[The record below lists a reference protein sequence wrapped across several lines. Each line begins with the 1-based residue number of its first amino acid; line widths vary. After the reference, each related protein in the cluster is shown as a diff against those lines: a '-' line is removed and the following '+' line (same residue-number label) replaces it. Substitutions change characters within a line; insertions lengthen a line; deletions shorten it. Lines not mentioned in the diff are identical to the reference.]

1 MGSSGWVTM
10 AKSDSSDNGQNQRI
24 EWLAEQIAYH
34 SDLYYN
40 QALTEIPDSEF
51 DALWDELKLLDSTH
65 LQLQRVGAEID
76 PGTVKV
82 DHMFPMRSLNKGTT
96 DEDIGHFVHQSSLEA
111 TRFISQPKL
120 DGSALSLEYRK
131 GRLIRAATRGS
142 GNRGEDVTKNA
153 RKVENV
159 PHKLG
164 VEVDVHIRG
173 EVVMRK
179 STFQDRYAAVS
190 PNPRNLAAGALRQKK
205 AEGKASAS
213 DLVFLAYDAKFPEES
228 ARHPDSISPPVVD
241 NDSEIL
247 SWLSETAGVT
257 PAPWIITES
266 NEADELALGLCN
278 ETEKWTKGRT
288 GYEFEI
294 DGLVFKVDDLSKRE
308 LLGMTAHHPR
318 WALAWKFPPEEATS
332 VLLHVDWQTGRTG
345 TITPVARIAPQRV
358 GGVTVENT
366 TLHNLGEVQR
376 LDIRIGDKIKIVR
389 RGDVIPKIEAS
400 LGPASQQ
407 DMEGRTHADGEAF
420 SGMLPKRKAID
431 APNACPACNGAVEI
445 EGAFI
450 RCVDVHCDARMGR
463 SILYYCRALEMDGV
477 GEKLVDQLLA
487 DGLING
493 IAGLYELDEAKLLSL
508 ERMGQKSATNVLK
521 EIDKTRSMTFS
532 KFLQAL
538 GLPGIGPELAFAIA
552 VHFQQPTKMMK
563 WVEESREEPE
573 RIQEL
578 TALEG
583 VGDIVALQ
591 LRDGINLRSQAIEA
605 LLSHLTIQAE
615 QEKTDKGPF
624 VGMTFCVTGTLSEPR
639 KSIQSRIKAAG
650 GKVVGSVS
658 GNLSVLVAGENAGS
672 KLAKAES
679 LGVTVWNEGLL
690 NQQILDE
697 PASDE
702 PTDKTSSE
710 QPTLFDY

>member
-266 NEADELALGLCN
+266 NEADELTLGLCN

-366 TLHNLGEVQR
+366 TLHNLGEVRR

-431 APNACPACNGAVEI
+431 APNACPACNGSVEI

>member
-1 MGSSGWVTM
+1 M
-10 AKSDSSDNGQNQRI
+10 AKSDASDNGQNQRI
-24 EWLAEQIAYH
+24 DWLAEQIAYH

-40 QALTEIPDSEF
+40 QAITEISDSEF
-51 DALWDELKLLDSTH
+51 DALWDELKQLEPTH
-65 LQLQRVGAEID
+65 SQLQRVGAEID

-96 DEDIGHFVHQSSLEA
+96 EEDIGHFIRGSSLEA

-131 GRLIRAATRGS
+131 GRLVRAATRGS

-153 RKVENV
+153 RRVENV
-159 PHKLG
+159 PHTLG

-179 STFQDRYAAVS
+179 SIFEERYADVS

-205 AEGKASAS
+205 AEGKANAS

-228 ARHPDSISPPVVD
+228 LRHPDSTLPPPVN

-247 SWLSETAGVT
+247 SWLSEIAGVN

-266 NEADELALGLCN
+266 SEADELTSGLCK
-278 ETEKWTKGRT
+278 ETEKWTNERT
-288 GYEFEI
+288 RYEFEI

-366 TLHNLGEVQR
+366 TLHNLGEVER
-376 LDIRIGDKIKIVR
+376 LDIRIGDKIRIVR

-407 DMEGRTHADGEAF
+407 DLEGRIHADGEPF
-420 SGMLPKRKAID
+420 KGLLPERRAVD
-431 APNACPACNGAVEI
+431 APSACPACNGPVEI

-450 RCVDVHCDARMGR
+450 RCVDVHCVARMGR

-487 DGLING
+487 EGLIDG
-493 IAGLYELDEAKLLSL
+493 ISGLYDLDEAKLLSL
-508 ERMGQKSATNVLK
+508 ERMGQKSATNVLQ
-521 EIDKTRSMTFS
+521 EIGKTRSMTFS

-552 VHFQQPTKMMK
+552 VHFQQPMLLMK
-563 WVEESREEPE
+563 WVDESFEEPE
-573 RIQEL
+573 RMQEL

-591 LRDGINLRSQAIEA
+591 LRDGIKVRSEAIES
-605 LLSHLTIQAE
+605 LLSHLTIQSE
-615 QEKTDKGPF
+615 QQKTDQGPF
-624 VGMTFCVTGTLSEPR
+624 AGMTFCVTGTLSEPR
-639 KSIQSRIKAAG
+639 KSIQARIKAAG

-658 GNLSVLVAGENAGS
+658 SNLSVLVAGENAGS

-679 LGVTVWNEGLL
+679 LGVTVWREEFL
-690 NQQILDE
+690 NQQIRDE
-697 PASDE
+697 PIPNESV
-702 PTDKTSSE
+702 DKTSSE

>member
-1 MGSSGWVTM
+1 M
-10 AKSDSSDNGQNQRI
+10 AKSDSSDHGQNDRI
-24 EWLAEQIAYH
+24 NWLAQQIAYH

-40 QALTEIPDSEF
+40 QAITEIPDSEF
-51 DALWDELKLLDSTH
+51 DALWDELKQLESNH
-65 LQLQRVGAEID
+65 PQLQRVGAEID

-96 DEDIGHFVHQSSLEA
+96 DEDIGHFVRQSSLEA
-111 TRFISQPKL
+111 TRFLSQPKL

-131 GRLIRAATRGS
+131 GRLVRAATRGS
-142 GNRGEDVTKNA
+142 GDRGEDVTKNA
-153 RKVENV
+153 RRVENV
-159 PHKLG
+159 PHTLG
-164 VEVDVHIRG
+164 IEVDVHIRG

-179 STFQDRYAAVS
+179 STFEQRYAEMS

-205 AEGKASAS
+205 AEGKANAS
-213 DLVFLAYDAKFPEES
+213 DLVFLAYDAKFPAES
-228 ARHPDSISPPVVD
+228 LRHPDSTPPPAAE

-247 SWLSETAGVT
+247 SWLSEIAGVR
-257 PAPWIITES
+257 PAPWVITES
-266 NEADELALGLCN
+266 SDADSLSIGLCK
-278 ETEKWTKGRT
+278 ETEKWVNDRLE
-288 GYEFEI
+288 YEFEI
-294 DGLVFKVDDLSKRE
+294 DGLVIKVDDLSKRE

-366 TLHNLGEVQR
+366 TLHNLGEVER
-376 LDIRIGDKIKIVR
+376 LEICIGDKIRIVR

-400 LGPASQQ
+400 LGPASNQ
-407 DMEGRTHADGEAF
+407 DLEGRIHADGEPF
-420 SGMLPKRKAID
+420 TGVLPERKPIE
-431 APNACPACNGAVEI
+431 APSACPACKGSVEI

-450 RCVDVHCDARMGR
+450 RCVDVYCDARMGR

-477 GEKLVDQLLA
+477 GEKLVDQLLLE
-487 DGLING
+487 GLING
-493 IAGLYELDEAKLLSL
+493 ISGLYELDETKLLSL
-508 ERMGQKSATNVLK
+508 ERMGQKSAMNVLQ
-521 EIDKTRSMTFS
+521 EINKTRSMTFS

-538 GLPGIGPELAFAIA
+538 GLPGIGPELAFSIA
-552 VHFQQPTKMMK
+552 VHFQQPDEMMK
-563 WVEESREEPE
+563 WVEESHGEPE

-578 TALEG
+578 TTLEG

-697 PASDE
+697 PASNE
-702 PTDKTSSE
+702 STDKPSSD

>member
-1 MGSSGWVTM
+1 M
-10 AKSDSSDNGQNQRI
+10 AKSDPSDHGQNDRI
-24 EWLAEQIAYH
+24 NWLAQQIAYH

-40 QALTEIPDSEF
+40 QAITEIPDSEF
-51 DALWDELKLLDSTH
+51 DALWDELKQLESNH
-65 LQLQRVGAEID
+65 PQLQRVGAEID

-96 DEDIGHFVHQSSLEA
+96 DEDIGHFVRQSSLEA
-111 TRFISQPKL
+111 TRFLSQPKL

-131 GRLIRAATRGS
+131 GRLVRAATRGS
-142 GNRGEDVTKNA
+142 GDRGEDVTKNA
-153 RKVENV
+153 RRVENV
-159 PHKLG
+159 PHTLG
-164 VEVDVHIRG
+164 IEVDVHIRG

-179 STFQDRYAAVS
+179 STFEQRYAEVS

-205 AEGKASAS
+205 AEGKANAS
-213 DLVFLAYDAKFPEES
+213 DLVFLAYDAKFPAES
-228 ARHPDSISPPVVD
+228 LRHPDSTPPPVAE

-247 SWLSETAGVT
+247 SWLSEIAGVR
-257 PAPWIITES
+257 PAPWVITES
-266 NEADELALGLCN
+266 SDADSLSIGLCK
-278 ETEKWTKGRT
+278 ETEKWVNDRLE
-288 GYEFEI
+288 YEFEI
-294 DGLVFKVDDLSKRE
+294 DGLVIKVDDLSKRE

-366 TLHNLGEVQR
+366 TLHNLGEVER
-376 LDIRIGDKIKIVR
+376 LEICIGDKIRIVR

-400 LGPASQQ
+400 LGPASNQ
-407 DMEGRTHADGEAF
+407 DLEGRIHADGEPF
-420 SGMLPKRKAID
+420 TGVLPERKPIE
-431 APNACPACNGAVEI
+431 APSACPACNGSVEI

-450 RCVDVHCDARMGR
+450 RCMDVYCDARMGR

-477 GEKLVDQLLA
+477 GEKLVDQLLLE
-487 DGLING
+487 GLING
-493 IAGLYELDEAKLLSL
+493 ISGLYELDETKLLSL
-508 ERMGQKSATNVLK
+508 ERMGQKSAMNVLQ
-521 EIDKTRSMTFS
+521 EINKTRSMTFS

-538 GLPGIGPELAFAIA
+538 GLPGIGPELAFSIA
-552 VHFQQPTKMMK
+552 VHFQQPDEMMK
-563 WVEESREEPE
+563 WVETTHDEAE
-573 RIQEL
+573 RLQEL

-591 LRDGINLRSQAIEA
+591 LRDGIKVRSQAIA
-605 LLSHLTIQAE
+605 DLLSHLTIEPE
-615 QEKTDKGPF
+615 QQKVDQGPF
-624 VGMTFCVTGTLSEPR
+624 AGMTFCVTGTLSEPR

-672 KLAKAES
+672 KLAKAEG
-679 LGVTVWNEGLL
+679 LGVTVWSEDLF
-690 NQQILDE
+690 NQQLLDE
-697 PASDE
+697 TVAKES
-702 PTDKTSSE
+702 TAKGSSE

>member
-1 MGSSGWVTM
+1 M
-10 AKSDSSDNGQNQRI
+10 AKSDSSDHGQNDRI
-24 EWLAEQIAYH
+24 NWLAQQIAYH

-40 QALTEIPDSEF
+40 QAITEIPDSEF
-51 DALWDELKLLDSTH
+51 DALWDELKQLESNH
-65 LQLQRVGAEID
+65 PQLQRVGAEID

-96 DEDIGHFVHQSSLEA
+96 DEDIGHFVRQSSLEA
-111 TRFISQPKL
+111 TRFLSQPKL

-131 GRLIRAATRGS
+131 GRLVRAATRGS
-142 GNRGEDVTKNA
+142 GDRGEDVTKNA
-153 RKVENV
+153 RRVENV
-159 PHKLG
+159 PHTLG
-164 VEVDVHIRG
+164 IEVDVHIRG

-179 STFQDRYAAVS
+179 STFEQRYAEVS

-205 AEGKASAS
+205 AEGKANAS
-213 DLVFLAYDAKFPEES
+213 DLVFLAYDAKFPAES
-228 ARHPDSISPPVVD
+228 LRHPDSTPPPVAE

-247 SWLSETAGVT
+247 SWLSEIAGVK
-257 PAPWIITES
+257 PAPWVITES
-266 NEADELALGLCN
+266 SDADSLSIGLCK
-278 ETEKWTKGRT
+278 ETEKWVNDRLE
-288 GYEFEI
+288 YEFEI
-294 DGLVFKVDDLSKRE
+294 DGLVIKVDDLSKRE

-366 TLHNLGEVQR
+366 TLHNLGEVER
-376 LDIRIGDKIKIVR
+376 LEICIGDKIRIVR

-400 LGPASQQ
+400 LGPASNQ
-407 DMEGRTHADGEAF
+407 DLEGRIHADGEPF
-420 SGMLPKRKAID
+420 TGVLPERKPIE
-431 APNACPACNGAVEI
+431 APSACPACKGSVEI

-450 RCVDVHCDARMGR
+450 RCVDVYCDARMGR

-477 GEKLVDQLLA
+477 GEKLVDQLLLE
-487 DGLING
+487 GLING
-493 IAGLYELDEAKLLSL
+493 ISGLYELDETKLLSL
-508 ERMGQKSATNVLK
+508 ERMGQKSAMNVLQ
-521 EIDKTRSMTFS
+521 EINKTRSMTFS

-538 GLPGIGPELAFAIA
+538 GLPGIGPELAFSIA
-552 VHFQQPTKMMK
+552 VHFQQPDEMMK
-563 WVEESREEPE
+563 WVETTHDEAE
-573 RIQEL
+573 RLQEL

-591 LRDGINLRSQAIEA
+591 LRDGIKVRSQAIA
-605 LLSHLTIQAE
+605 DLLSHLTIEPE
-615 QEKTDKGPF
+615 QQKVDQGPF
-624 VGMTFCVTGTLSEPR
+624 AGMTFCVTGTLSEPR

-672 KLAKAES
+672 KLAKAEG
-679 LGVTVWNEGLL
+679 LGVTVWSEDLF
-690 NQQILDE
+690 NQQLLDE
-697 PASDE
+697 TVAKES
-702 PTDKTSSE
+702 TAKGSSE

>member
-51 DALWDELKLLDSTH
+51 DALWDELKLLDTTH
-65 LQLQRVGAEID
+65 PQLQRVGAEID

-82 DHMFPMRSLNKGTT
+82 DHMFPMRSLNKGTS
-96 DEDIGHFVHQSSLEA
+96 DDDIGHFVRQSSLEA

-131 GRLIRAATRGS
+131 GRLVRAATRGS

-153 RKVENV
+153 RRVENV
-159 PHKLG
+159 PHTLG

-179 STFQDRYAAVS
+179 STFEERYAEVS

-205 AEGKASAS
+205 AEGKANAS

-247 SWLSETAGVT
+247 SWLSETAGVM

-266 NEADELALGLCN
+266 NETDELTLGLCN
-278 ETEKWTKGRT
+278 ETEKWTNERT

-366 TLHNLGEVQR
+366 TLHNLGEVER

-407 DMEGRTHADGEAF
+407 DLEGRIHADGEPF
-420 SGMLPKRKAID
+420 SGLLPERKIIE
-431 APNACPACNGAVEI
+431 APDACPACNGSVEI

-487 DGLING
+487 DGLIDG
-493 IAGLYELDEAKLLSL
+493 IAGLYKLDEAKLLSL

-521 EIDKTRSMTFS
+521 EIGKTRSMTFS

-552 VHFQQPTKMMK
+552 VHFQQPMEMMN
-563 WVEESREEPE
+563 WVEESHEEQE
-573 RIQEL
+573 RMQEL

-591 LRDGINLRSQAIEA
+591 LRDGISLRSQAIED

-615 QEKTDKGPF
+615 QEKTDQGPF

-658 GNLSVLVAGENAGS
+658 GNLSVLVAGGNAGS

-679 LGVTVWNEGLL
+679 LGVTVWNEDLL
-690 NQQILDE
+690 NRHINHE
-697 PASDE
+697 SASDE
-702 PTDKTSSE
+702 SADEPSSE

>member
-1 MGSSGWVTM
+1 M
-10 AKSDSSDNGQNQRI
+10 AKSDASDNGQNQRI
-24 EWLAEQIAYH
+24 DWLAEQIAYH

-40 QALTEIPDSEF
+40 QAITEISDSEF
-51 DALWDELKLLDSTH
+51 DAFWDELKQLEPTH
-65 LQLQRVGAEID
+65 SQLQRVGAEID

-96 DEDIGHFVHQSSLEA
+96 DEDIGHFIRGSSLEA

-131 GRLIRAATRGS
+131 GRLVRAATRGS

-153 RKVENV
+153 RRVENV
-159 PHKLG
+159 PHTLG

-179 STFQDRYAAVS
+179 STFEERYADVS

-205 AEGKASAS
+205 AEGKANAS

-228 ARHPDSISPPVVD
+228 LRHPDSTSPPVAN

-247 SWLSETAGVT
+247 SWLSEIAGVK
-257 PAPWIITES
+257 PAPWTITES
-266 NEADELALGLCN
+266 SEADGLTSGLCK
-278 ETEKWTKGRT
+278 ETEKWTNERT
-288 GYEFEI
+288 RYEFEI

-366 TLHNLGEVQR
+366 TLHNLGEVER
-376 LDIRIGDKIKIVR
+376 LDIRIGDKIRIVR

-407 DMEGRTHADGEAF
+407 DLEGRIHADGEPF
-420 SGMLPKRKAID
+420 TGLLPERRAVD
-431 APNACPACNGAVEI
+431 APSACPACNGPVEI

-450 RCVDVHCDARMGR
+450 RCIDVHCVARMGR

-487 DGLING
+487 EGLIDG
-493 IAGLYELDEAKLLSL
+493 ISGLYDLDEAKLLSL
-508 ERMGQKSATNVLK
+508 ERMGQKSATNVLQ
-521 EIDKTRSMTFS
+521 EIGKTRSMTFS

-552 VHFQQPTKMMK
+552 VHFQQPMLMMK
-563 WVEESREEPE
+563 WVDESFEEPE
-573 RIQEL
+573 RMQEL
-578 TALEG
+578 TSLEG

-591 LRDGINLRSQAIEA
+591 LRDGIKVRSEAIES
-605 LLSHLTIQAE
+605 LLSHLTIQSE
-615 QEKTDKGPF
+615 QQKTDQGPF
-624 VGMTFCVTGTLSEPR
+624 SGMTFCVTGTLSEPR
-639 KSIQSRIKAAG
+639 KSIQARIKAAG

-658 GNLSVLVAGENAGS
+658 RNLSVLVAGENAGS

-679 LGVTVWNEGLL
+679 LGVTVWSEKLL
-690 NQQILDE
+690 NKQILDGVIPNE
-697 PASDE
+697 SIEKAS
-702 PTDKTSSE
+702 PE
-710 QPTLFDY
+710 QSTLFDY

>member
-1 MGSSGWVTM
+1 M
-10 AKSDSSDNGQNQRI
+10 AKSDASDNGQNQRI
-24 EWLAEQIAYH
+24 DWLAEQIAYH

-40 QALTEIPDSEF
+40 QAITEISDSEF
-51 DALWDELKLLDSTH
+51 DALWDELKQLEPTH
-65 LQLQRVGAEID
+65 SQLQRVGAEID

-96 DEDIGHFVHQSSLEA
+96 EEDIGHFIRGSSLEA

-131 GRLIRAATRGS
+131 GRLVRAATRGS

-153 RKVENV
+153 RRVENV
-159 PHKLG
+159 PHTLG

-179 STFQDRYAAVS
+179 STFEERYADVS

-205 AEGKASAS
+205 AEGKANAS

-228 ARHPDSISPPVVD
+228 LRHPDSTLPPPVN

-247 SWLSETAGVT
+247 SWLSEIAGVN

-266 NEADELALGLCN
+266 SEADELTSGLCK
-278 ETEKWTKGRT
+278 ETEKWTNERT
-288 GYEFEI
+288 RYEFEI

-366 TLHNLGEVQR
+366 TLHNLGEVER
-376 LDIRIGDKIKIVR
+376 LDIRIGDKIRIVR

-407 DMEGRTHADGEAF
+407 DLEGRIHADGEPF
-420 SGMLPKRKAID
+420 KGLLPERRAVD
-431 APNACPACNGAVEI
+431 APSACPACNGPVEI

-450 RCVDVHCDARMGR
+450 RCVDVHCVARMGR

-487 DGLING
+487 EGLIDG
-493 IAGLYELDEAKLLSL
+493 ISGLYDLDEAKLLSL
-508 ERMGQKSATNVLK
+508 ERMGQKSATNVLQ
-521 EIDKTRSMTFS
+521 EIGKTRSMTFS

-552 VHFQQPTKMMK
+552 VHFQQPMLMMK
-563 WVEESREEPE
+563 WVDVSFEEPE
-573 RIQEL
+573 SMQEL
-578 TALEG
+578 TSLEG

-591 LRDGINLRSQAIEA
+591 LRDGIKVRSEAIES
-605 LLSHLTIQAE
+605 LLSHLTIQSE
-615 QEKTDKGPF
+615 QQKTDQGPF
-624 VGMTFCVTGTLSEPR
+624 AGMTFCVTGTLSEPR
-639 KSIQSRIKAAG
+639 KSIQARIKAAG

-658 GNLSVLVAGENAGS
+658 SNLSVLVAGENAGS

-679 LGVTVWNEGLL
+679 LGVTVWREEFL
-690 NQQILDE
+690 NQQIRDE
-697 PASDE
+697 PIPNESV
-702 PTDKTSSE
+702 DKTSSE

>member
-1 MGSSGWVTM
+1 M
-10 AKSDSSDNGQNQRI
+10 ANSDSLDNGQNQRI
-24 EWLAEQIAYH
+24 DWLAEQIAYH

-40 QALTEIPDSEF
+40 QAKTEISDSEF
-51 DALWDELKLLDSTH
+51 DALWDELKQLDSTH
-65 LQLQRVGAEID
+65 PQLQRVGAEID

-96 DEDIGHFVHQSSLEA
+96 DEDIGHFVRESSLEA

-131 GRLIRAATRGS
+131 GRLVRAATRGS

-153 RKVENV
+153 RRVENV
-159 PHKLG
+159 PETLG

-179 STFQDRYAAVS
+179 STFEQRYAEVS

-205 AEGKASAS
+205 AEGKANAS

-228 ARHPDSISPPVVD
+228 LRHPDSTSPPSVN
-241 NDSEIL
+241 NDSQIL
-247 SWLSETAGVT
+247 SWLSEIAGVK

-266 NEADELALGLCN
+266 SEADELTSGLCK
-278 ETEKWTKGRT
+278 ETEKWTKERT
-288 GYEFEI
+288 DYEFEI

-366 TLHNLGEVQR
+366 TLHNLGEVER
-376 LDIRIGDKIKIVR
+376 LDIHIGDKIRIVR

-400 LGPASQQ
+400 LGPASQK
-407 DMEGRTHADGEAF
+407 DLEGRIHADGESF
-420 SGMLPKRKAID
+420 IGLLPERKAIN
-431 APNACPACNGAVEI
+431 APDACPACNGTVEI

-450 RCVDVHCDARMGR
+450 RCIDVHCDARMGR

-487 DGLING
+487 EGLIDG

-521 EIDKTRSMTFS
+521 EIDKTRDMTFS

-552 VHFQQPTKMMK
+552 VHFQRPIEMMK
-563 WVEESREEPE
+563 WVEESHEKPDRM
-573 RIQEL
+573 QEL

-591 LRDGINLRSQAIEA
+591 LRDGIRVRSKAITG
-605 LLSHLTIQAE
+605 LLSHLTIQSE
-615 QEKTDKGPF
+615 QKQIDQGPF

-672 KLAKAES
+672 KLAKAEG
-679 LGVTVWNEGLL
+679 LGVSVWSEDRFNQHLKSEGESNETP
-690 NQQILDE
+690 E
-697 PASDE
+697 
-702 PTDKTSSE
+702 KSSPE

>member
-1 MGSSGWVTM
+1 M
-10 AKSDSSDNGQNQRI
+10 AKSDSSDHGQNDRI
-24 EWLAEQIAYH
+24 NWLAQQIAYH

-40 QALTEIPDSEF
+40 QAITEIPDSEF
-51 DALWDELKLLDSTH
+51 DALWDELKQLESNH
-65 LQLQRVGAEID
+65 PQLQRVGAEID

-96 DEDIGHFVHQSSLEA
+96 DEDIGHFVRQSSLEA
-111 TRFISQPKL
+111 TRFLSQPKL

-131 GRLIRAATRGS
+131 GRLVRAATRGS
-142 GNRGEDVTKNA
+142 GDRGEDVTKNA
-153 RKVENV
+153 RRVENV
-159 PHKLG
+159 PHTLG
-164 VEVDVHIRG
+164 IEVDVHIRG

-179 STFQDRYAAVS
+179 STFEQRYAEMS

-205 AEGKASAS
+205 AEGKANAS
-213 DLVFLAYDAKFPEES
+213 DLVFLAYDAKFPAES
-228 ARHPDSISPPVVD
+228 LRHPDSTPPPAAE

-247 SWLSETAGVT
+247 SWLSEMAGVR
-257 PAPWIITES
+257 PAPWVITES
-266 NEADELALGLCN
+266 SDADSLSIGLCK
-278 ETEKWTKGRT
+278 ETENWVNDRLE
-288 GYEFEI
+288 YEFEI
-294 DGLVFKVDDLSKRE
+294 DGLVIKVDDLSKRE

-366 TLHNLGEVQR
+366 TLHNLGEVER
-376 LDIRIGDKIKIVR
+376 LEICIGDKIRIVR

-400 LGPASQQ
+400 LGPASNQ
-407 DMEGRTHADGEAF
+407 DLEGRIHADGEPF
-420 SGMLPKRKAID
+420 TGVLPERKPIE
-431 APNACPACNGAVEI
+431 APSACPACKGSVEI

-450 RCVDVHCDARMGR
+450 RCVDVYCDARMGR

-477 GEKLVDQLLA
+477 GEKLVDQLLLE
-487 DGLING
+487 GLING
-493 IAGLYELDEAKLLSL
+493 ISGLYELDETKLLSL
-508 ERMGQKSATNVLK
+508 ERMGQKSAMNVLQ
-521 EIDKTRSMTFS
+521 EINKTRSMTFS

-538 GLPGIGPELAFAIA
+538 GLPGIGPELAFSIA
-552 VHFQQPTKMMK
+552 VHFQQPDEMMK
-563 WVEESREEPE
+563 WVETTHDEAE
-573 RIQEL
+573 RLQEL

-591 LRDGINLRSQAIEA
+591 LRDGIKVRSQAIA
-605 LLSHLTIQAE
+605 DLLSHLTIEPE
-615 QEKTDKGPF
+615 QQKVDQGPF
-624 VGMTFCVTGTLSEPR
+624 AGMTFCVTGTLSEPR

-672 KLAKAES
+672 KLAKAEG
-679 LGVTVWNEGLL
+679 LGVTVWSEDLF
-690 NQQILDE
+690 NQQLLDE
-697 PASDE
+697 TVAKES
-702 PTDKTSSE
+702 TAKGSSE

>member
-1 MGSSGWVTM
+1 M
-10 AKSDSSDNGQNQRI
+10 AKSDASDNGQNQRI
-24 EWLAEQIAYH
+24 DWLAEQIAYH

-40 QALTEIPDSEF
+40 QAITEISDSEF
-51 DALWDELKLLDSTH
+51 DAFWDELKQLEPTH
-65 LQLQRVGAEID
+65 SQLQRVGAEID

-82 DHMFPMRSLNKGTT
+82 DHMFPMRSLNKGTS
-96 DEDIGHFVHQSSLEA
+96 DEDIEHFVRQSSLEA

-131 GRLIRAATRGS
+131 GRLVRAATRGS

-153 RKVENV
+153 RRVENV
-159 PHKLG
+159 PHTLG

-179 STFQDRYAAVS
+179 STFEERYADVS

-205 AEGKASAS
+205 AEGKANAS

-228 ARHPDSISPPVVD
+228 LRHPDSTFPPSVN

-247 SWLSETAGVT
+247 SWLSEIAGVK
-257 PAPWIITES
+257 PAPWTITES
-266 NEADELALGLCN
+266 SEADGLTSGLCK
-278 ETEKWTKGRT
+278 ETEKWTNERT
-288 GYEFEI
+288 RYEFEI

-366 TLHNLGEVQR
+366 TLHNLGEVER
-376 LDIRIGDKIKIVR
+376 LEIRIGDKIRIVR

-407 DMEGRTHADGEAF
+407 DLEGRIHADGEPF
-420 SGMLPKRKAID
+420 TGLLPERRAVD
-431 APNACPACNGAVEI
+431 APSACPACNGSVEI

-450 RCVDVHCDARMGR
+450 RCIDVHCVARMGR

-487 DGLING
+487 EGLIDG
-493 IAGLYELDEAKLLSL
+493 ISGLYDLDEAKLLSL
-508 ERMGQKSATNVLK
+508 ERMGQKSATNVLQ
-521 EIDKTRSMTFS
+521 EIGKTRSMTFS

-552 VHFQQPTKMMK
+552 VHFQQPMLMMK
-563 WVEESREEPE
+563 WVDESFEEPE
-573 RIQEL
+573 RMQEL
-578 TALEG
+578 TSLEG

-591 LRDGINLRSQAIEA
+591 LRDGIKVRSQAIES
-605 LLSHLTIQAE
+605 LLSHLTIQSE
-615 QEKTDKGPF
+615 QQKTDQGPF
-624 VGMTFCVTGTLSEPR
+624 AGLTFCVTGTLSEPR
-639 KSIQSRIKAAG
+639 KSIQARIKAAG

-658 GNLSVLVAGENAGS
+658 SNLSVLVAGENAGS

-679 LGVTVWNEGLL
+679 LGVTVWREEFL
-690 NQQILDE
+690 NQQIRDQPIPNE
-697 PASDE
+697 SV
-702 PTDKTSSE
+702 DKTSPE

>member
-1 MGSSGWVTM
+1 M
-10 AKSDSSDNGQNQRI
+10 AKSDSSDHGQNDRI
-24 EWLAEQIAYH
+24 NWLAQQIAYH

-40 QALTEIPDSEF
+40 QAITEIPDSEF
-51 DALWDELKLLDSTH
+51 DALWDELKQLESNH
-65 LQLQRVGAEID
+65 PQLQRVGAEID

-96 DEDIGHFVHQSSLEA
+96 DEDIGHFVRQSSLEA
-111 TRFISQPKL
+111 TRFLSQPKL

-131 GRLIRAATRGS
+131 GRLVRAATRGS
-142 GNRGEDVTKNA
+142 GDRGEDVTKNA
-153 RKVENV
+153 RRVENV
-159 PHKLG
+159 PHTLG
-164 VEVDVHIRG
+164 IEVDVHIRG

-179 STFQDRYAAVS
+179 STFEQRYAEMS

-205 AEGKASAS
+205 AEGKANAS
-213 DLVFLAYDAKFPEES
+213 DLVFLAYDAKFPAES
-228 ARHPDSISPPVVD
+228 LRHPDSTPPPAAE

-247 SWLSETAGVT
+247 SWLSEIAGVR
-257 PAPWIITES
+257 PAPWVITES
-266 NEADELALGLCN
+266 SDADSLSIGLCK
-278 ETEKWTKGRT
+278 ETEKWVNDRLE
-288 GYEFEI
+288 YEFEI
-294 DGLVFKVDDLSKRE
+294 DGLVIKVDDLSKRE

-366 TLHNLGEVQR
+366 TLHNLGEVER
-376 LDIRIGDKIKIVR
+376 LEICIGDKIRIVR

-400 LGPASQQ
+400 LGPASNQ
-407 DMEGRTHADGEAF
+407 DLEGRIHADGEPF
-420 SGMLPKRKAID
+420 TGVLPERKPIE
-431 APNACPACNGAVEI
+431 APSACPACKGSVEI

-450 RCVDVHCDARMGR
+450 RCMDVYCDARMGR

-477 GEKLVDQLLA
+477 GEKLVDQLLLE
-487 DGLING
+487 GLING
-493 IAGLYELDEAKLLSL
+493 ISGLYELDETKLLSL
-508 ERMGQKSATNVLK
+508 ERMGQKSAMNVLQ
-521 EIDKTRSMTFS
+521 EINKTRSMTFS

-538 GLPGIGPELAFAIA
+538 GLPGIGPELAFSIA
-552 VHFQQPTKMMK
+552 VHFQQPDEMMK
-563 WVEESREEPE
+563 WVETTHDEAE
-573 RIQEL
+573 RLQEL

-591 LRDGINLRSQAIEA
+591 LRDGIKVRSQAIA
-605 LLSHLTIQAE
+605 DLLSHLTIEPE
-615 QEKTDKGPF
+615 QQKVDQGPF
-624 VGMTFCVTGTLSEPR
+624 AGMTFCVTGTLSEPR

-672 KLAKAES
+672 KLAKAEG
-679 LGVTVWNEGLL
+679 LGVTVWSEDLF
-690 NQQILDE
+690 NQQLLDE
-697 PASDE
+697 TVAKES
-702 PTDKTSSE
+702 TAKGSSE

>member
-1 MGSSGWVTM
+1 M
-10 AKSDSSDNGQNQRI
+10 AKSDASDNGQNQRI
-24 EWLAEQIAYH
+24 DWLAEQIAYH

-40 QALTEIPDSEF
+40 QAITEISDSEF
-51 DALWDELKLLDSTH
+51 DALWDELKQLEPTH
-65 LQLQRVGAEID
+65 SQLQRVGAEID

-96 DEDIGHFVHQSSLEA
+96 EEDIGHFIRGSSLEA

-131 GRLIRAATRGS
+131 GRLVRAATRGS

-153 RKVENV
+153 RRVENV
-159 PHKLG
+159 PHTLG

-179 STFQDRYAAVS
+179 STFEERYADVS

-205 AEGKASAS
+205 AEGKANAS

-228 ARHPDSISPPVVD
+228 LRHPDSTLPPPVN

-247 SWLSETAGVT
+247 SWLSEIAGVN

-266 NEADELALGLCN
+266 SEADELTSGLCK
-278 ETEKWTKGRT
+278 ETEKWTNERT
-288 GYEFEI
+288 RYEFEI

-366 TLHNLGEVQR
+366 TLHNLGEVER
-376 LDIRIGDKIKIVR
+376 LDIRIGDKIRIVR

-407 DMEGRTHADGEAF
+407 DLEGRIHADGEPF
-420 SGMLPKRKAID
+420 TGLLPERRAVD
-431 APNACPACNGAVEI
+431 APSACPACNGPVEI

-450 RCVDVHCDARMGR
+450 RCVDVHCVARMGR

-487 DGLING
+487 EGLIDG
-493 IAGLYELDEAKLLSL
+493 ISGLYDLDEAKLLSL
-508 ERMGQKSATNVLK
+508 ERMGQKSATNVLQ
-521 EIDKTRSMTFS
+521 EIGKTRSMTFS

-552 VHFQQPTKMMK
+552 VHFQQPMLMMK
-563 WVEESREEPE
+563 WVDESFEEPE
-573 RIQEL
+573 RMQEL
-578 TALEG
+578 TSLEG

-591 LRDGINLRSQAIEA
+591 LRDGIKVRSEAIES
-605 LLSHLTIQAE
+605 LLSHLTIQSE
-615 QEKTDKGPF
+615 QQKTDQGPF
-624 VGMTFCVTGTLSEPR
+624 AGLTFCVTGTLSEPR
-639 KSIQSRIKAAG
+639 KSIQARIKAAG

-658 GNLSVLVAGENAGS
+658 SNLSVLVAGENAGS

-679 LGVTVWNEGLL
+679 LGVTVWREEFL
-690 NQQILDE
+690 NQQIRDE
-697 PASDE
+697 PIPNESV
-702 PTDKTSSE
+702 DKTSPE

>member
-1 MGSSGWVTM
+1 M
-10 AKSDSSDNGQNQRI
+10 AKSDASDNGQNQRI
-24 EWLAEQIAYH
+24 DWLAEQIAYH

-40 QALTEIPDSEF
+40 QAITEISDSEF
-51 DALWDELKLLDSTH
+51 DALWDELKQLEPTH
-65 LQLQRVGAEID
+65 SQLQRVGAEID

-96 DEDIGHFVHQSSLEA
+96 EEDIGHFIRGSSLEA

-131 GRLIRAATRGS
+131 GRLVRAATRGS

-153 RKVENV
+153 RRVENV
-159 PHKLG
+159 PHTLG

-179 STFQDRYAAVS
+179 SIFEERYADVS

-205 AEGKASAS
+205 AEGKANAS

-228 ARHPDSISPPVVD
+228 LRHPDSTLPPPVN

-247 SWLSETAGVT
+247 SWLSEIAGVN

-266 NEADELALGLCN
+266 SEADELTSGLCK
-278 ETEKWTKGRT
+278 ETEKWTNERT
-288 GYEFEI
+288 RYEFEI

-366 TLHNLGEVQR
+366 TLHNLGEVER
-376 LDIRIGDKIKIVR
+376 LEIRIGDKIRIVR

-407 DMEGRTHADGEAF
+407 DLEGRIHADGEPF
-420 SGMLPKRKAID
+420 TGLLPERRAVD
-431 APNACPACNGAVEI
+431 APSACPACNGPVEI

-450 RCVDVHCDARMGR
+450 RCVDVHCVARMGR

-487 DGLING
+487 EGLIDG
-493 IAGLYELDEAKLLSL
+493 ISGLYDLDEAKLLSL
-508 ERMGQKSATNVLK
+508 ERMGQKSATNVLQ
-521 EIDKTRSMTFS
+521 EIGKTRSMTFS

-552 VHFQQPTKMMK
+552 VHFQQPMLMMK
-563 WVEESREEPE
+563 WVDESFEEPE
-573 RIQEL
+573 RMQEL
-578 TALEG
+578 TSLEG

-591 LRDGINLRSQAIEA
+591 LRDGIKVRSEAIES
-605 LLSHLTIQAE
+605 LLSHLTIQSE
-615 QEKTDKGPF
+615 QQKTDQGPF
-624 VGMTFCVTGTLSEPR
+624 AGMTFCVTGTLSEPR
-639 KSIQSRIKAAG
+639 KSIQARIKAAG

-658 GNLSVLVAGENAGS
+658 SNLSVLVAGENAGS

-679 LGVTVWNEGLL
+679 LGVTVWREEFL
-690 NQQILDE
+690 NQQIRDE
-697 PASDE
+697 PIPNESV
-702 PTDKTSSE
+702 DKTSSE

>member
-1 MGSSGWVTM
+1 M
-10 AKSDSSDNGQNQRI
+10 AKSDASDNGQNQRI
-24 EWLAEQIAYH
+24 DWLAEQIAYH

-40 QALTEIPDSEF
+40 QAITEISDSEF
-51 DALWDELKLLDSTH
+51 DALWDELKQLEPTH
-65 LQLQRVGAEID
+65 SQLQRVGAEID

-96 DEDIGHFVHQSSLEA
+96 EEDIGHFIRGSSLEA

-131 GRLIRAATRGS
+131 GRLVRAATRGS

-153 RKVENV
+153 RRVENV
-159 PHKLG
+159 PHTLG

-179 STFQDRYAAVS
+179 STFEERYADVS

-205 AEGKASAS
+205 AEGKANAS

-228 ARHPDSISPPVVD
+228 LRHPDSTLPPPVN

-247 SWLSETAGVT
+247 SWLSEIAGVN

-266 NEADELALGLCN
+266 SEADELTSGLCK
-278 ETEKWTKGRT
+278 ETEKWTNERT
-288 GYEFEI
+288 RYEFEI

-366 TLHNLGEVQR
+366 TLHNLGEVER
-376 LDIRIGDKIKIVR
+376 LDIRIGDKIRIVR

-407 DMEGRTHADGEAF
+407 DLEERIHADGDPF
-420 SGMLPKRKAID
+420 TGLLPERKAVD
-431 APNACPACNGAVEI
+431 APSACPACNGPVEI

-450 RCVDVHCDARMGR
+450 RCVDVHCVARMGR

-487 DGLING
+487 EGLIDG
-493 IAGLYELDEAKLLSL
+493 ISGLYDLDEAKLLSL
-508 ERMGQKSATNVLK
+508 ERMGQKSATNVLQ
-521 EIDKTRSMTFS
+521 EIGKTRSMTFS

-552 VHFQQPTKMMK
+552 VHFQQPMLMMK
-563 WVEESREEPE
+563 WVDESFEEPE
-573 RIQEL
+573 RMQEL
-578 TALEG
+578 TSLEG

-591 LRDGINLRSQAIEA
+591 LRDGIKVRSEAIES
-605 LLSHLTIQAE
+605 LLSHLTIQSE
-615 QEKTDKGPF
+615 QQKTDQGPF
-624 VGMTFCVTGTLSEPR
+624 AGLTFCVTGTLSEPR
-639 KSIQSRIKAAG
+639 KSIQARIKAAG

-658 GNLSVLVAGENAGS
+658 SNLSVLVAGENAGS

-679 LGVTVWNEGLL
+679 LGVTVWREEFL
-690 NQQILDE
+690 NQQIRDE
-697 PASDE
+697 PIPNESV
-702 PTDKTSSE
+702 DKTSSE

>member
-1 MGSSGWVTM
+1 M
-10 AKSDSSDNGQNQRI
+10 AKSDASDNGQNQRI
-24 EWLAEQIAYH
+24 DWLAEQIAYH

-40 QALTEIPDSEF
+40 QAITEISDSEF
-51 DALWDELKLLDSTH
+51 DALWDELKQLEPTH
-65 LQLQRVGAEID
+65 SQLQRVGAEID

-96 DEDIGHFVHQSSLEA
+96 EEDIGHFIRGSSLEA

-131 GRLIRAATRGS
+131 GRLVRAATRGS

-153 RKVENV
+153 RRVENV
-159 PHKLG
+159 PHTLG

-179 STFQDRYAAVS
+179 SIFEERYADVS

-205 AEGKASAS
+205 AEGKANAS

-228 ARHPDSISPPVVD
+228 LRHPDSTLPPPVN

-247 SWLSETAGVT
+247 SWLSEIAGVN

-266 NEADELALGLCN
+266 SEADELTSGLCK
-278 ETEKWTKGRT
+278 ETEKWTNERT
-288 GYEFEI
+288 RYEFEI

-366 TLHNLGEVQR
+366 TLHNLGEVER
-376 LDIRIGDKIKIVR
+376 LEIRIGDKIRIVR

-407 DMEGRTHADGEAF
+407 DLEGRIHADGEPF
-420 SGMLPKRKAID
+420 TGLLPERRAVD
-431 APNACPACNGAVEI
+431 APSACPACNGPVEI

-450 RCVDVHCDARMGR
+450 RCVDVHCVARMGR

-487 DGLING
+487 EGLIDG
-493 IAGLYELDEAKLLSL
+493 ISGLYDLDEAKLLSL
-508 ERMGQKSATNVLK
+508 ERTGQKSATNVLQ
-521 EIDKTRSMTFS
+521 EIGKTRSMTFS

-552 VHFQQPTKMMK
+552 VHFQQPMLMMK
-563 WVEESREEPE
+563 WVDESFEEPE
-573 RIQEL
+573 RMQEL
-578 TALEG
+578 TSLEG

-591 LRDGINLRSQAIEA
+591 LRDGIKVRSEAIES
-605 LLSHLTIQAE
+605 LLSHLTIQSE
-615 QEKTDKGPF
+615 QQKTDQGPLA
-624 VGMTFCVTGTLSEPR
+624 GMTFCVTGTLSEPR
-639 KSIQSRIKAAG
+639 KSIQARIKAAG

-658 GNLSVLVAGENAGS
+658 SNLSVLVAGENAGS

-679 LGVTVWNEGLL
+679 LGVTVWREEFL
-690 NQQILDE
+690 NQQIRDE
-697 PASDE
+697 PIPNESV
-702 PTDKTSSE
+702 DKTSSE